1 MIRSLAR
8 YVRLNARLYLKGEAP
23 IVVYSKERTGSVAL
37 FKSLVAG
44 GVPAI
49 ATHYL
54 DPAKIADG
62 KLSGS
67 AQWASKHVVQPRRR
81 AKFITL
87 VRNPIDNL
95 LSTFARNEFVD
106 KPRARGLSTE
116 TALGVSPEE
125 LVNRFHRHYL
135 GGGEYRRELDWFES
149 EFQVALGID
158 PFAHSFNTALG
169 YGRIADGPFEILVLR
184 TELSDEVKAAAV
196 ADFLG
201 LTDFAMSHAPS
212 TVSNAP
218 GASGDSAEY
227 QEHYRQ
233 LKRHAVIPQRHWDVI
248 ADSKVAR
255 HFIDERGLAE
265 SRAKVQVGDR
275 SSSSVANLA
284 H

>member
-1 MIRSLAR
+1 
-8 YVRLNARLYLKGEAP
+8 
-23 IVVYSKERTGSVAL
+23 
-37 FKSLVAG
+37 
-44 GVPAI
+44 
-49 ATHYL
+49 
-54 DPAKIADG
+54 
-62 KLSGS
+62 
-67 AQWASKHVVQPRRR
+67 
-81 AKFITL
+81 
-87 VRNPIDNL
+87 
-95 LSTFARNEFVD
+95 
-106 KPRARGLSTE
+106 
-116 TALGVSPEE
+116 
-125 LVNRFHRHYL
+125 
-135 GGGEYRRELDWFES
+135 LDWFES